1 MAPKSQEVV
10 YQSKCLRFAME
21 RKKVQDNYLTDEM
34 EINLKYIMNTPA
46 LKKEKLWNW
55 SNVNRYN
62 FTLKLIRNYNNIQTV

>member
-1 MAPKSQEVV
+1 MAPVSQEVV

-46 LKKEKLWNW
+46 LKKEKL
-55 SNVNRYN
+55 
-62 FTLKLIRNYNNIQTV
+62 